1 MNTRENY
8 YIDAVAGR
16 YERVFPL
23 ARYADAV
30 DLGDVESVWA
40 SLSGNLWFRLSDD
53 ARRRR
58 MIDKVAKLRPAVDE
72 LCALVRLVEPSLE
85 VEHLSIGGS
94 YLYCDEQAAVND
106 IDFNVI
112 VRGSYFDY
120 YDVYDIDF
128 LGDSLTNQIRKIS
141 FTVFGASNVFQGTPI
156 NDLVVRDSYIHT
168 DVTIREGL
176 VFGWRNAT
184 LLGPTFSAIP
194 PHLPNL
200 LVRIDRQLY
209 QARLLEEGRIGL
221 DRGRKVRQAKAAN
234 RITEAALL
242 LAEAFPHI
250 HLPQREFLAHTEL
263 PENGL
268 KRPLLRHLHEEVSE
282 YRTRV

>member
-8 YIDAVAGR
+8 YIDAVAGH
-16 YERVFPL
+16 YERVFPV

-30 DLGDVESVWA
+30 DLEDVESVRA

-53 ARRRR
+53 ARRQS
-58 MIDKVAKLRPAVDE
+58 MINKVAKLKPVIDE
-72 LCALVRLVEPSLE
+72 LCAVVRLTEPSLE

-94 YLYCDEQAAVND
+94 YLYSAGEAAVND

-120 YDVYDIDF
+120 YDVYDTDF
-128 LGDSLTNQIRKIS
+128 LTDCLTNPIRKIS
-141 FTVFGASNVFQGTPI
+141 FTVFGASNVFQGTEI

-184 LLGPTFSAIP
+184 LLGHTFSTSP
-194 PHLPNL
+194 PYLPNL

-209 QARLLEEGRIGL
+209 QARLLEDGKIGL
-221 DRGRKVRQAKAAN
+221 NRGQKVRQAKATN

-242 LAEAFPHI
+242 LAEAFPHL
-250 HLPQREFLAHTEL
+250 HLPQQEVLMHKEL
-263 PENGL
+263 LESGL
-268 KRPLLRHLHEEVSE
+268 NRPLLQQLREKVSE
-282 YRTRV
+282 YRLRV

>member
-8 YIDAVAGR
+8 YMDAAAGR
-16 YERVFPL
+16 YERVFPV
-23 ARYADAV
+23 ARYADVV
-30 DLGDVESVWA
+30 DLGDVGSVRA
-40 SLSGNLWFRLSDD
+40 SLSGNLWFRSSDD
-53 ARRRR
+53 VRRQS
-58 MIDKVAKLRPAVDE
+58 MVDKVARLEPAVDE
-72 LCALVRLVEPSLE
+72 LCAIVRLVEPSLK
-85 VEHLSIGGS
+85 VEHISIGGS
-94 YLYCDEQAAVND
+94 YLYCEGDVAVND

-128 LGDSLTNQIRKIS
+128 LRNSLTNPIRKIS
-141 FTVFGASNVFQGTPI
+141 FTVFGASNVLQGTPI

-184 LLGPTFSAIP
+184 LLGPAFSARP
-194 PHLPNL
+194 PYLPNL

-209 QARLLEEGRIGL
+209 QARLLEEGKIAL
-221 DRGRKVRQAKAAN
+221 DRGEKVRQAKATN

-250 HLPQREFLAHTEL
+250 GLHQGEFLAHNEPL
-263 PENGL
+263 KNGL
-268 KRPLLRHLHEEVSE
+268 DRPLLRHLHEKVGK
-282 YRTRV
+282 YRMRV